1 MSAPTINTG
10 FSLRTNA
17 ALAPLSETTLWTPR
31 GKGRRDPG
39 TGALDAS
46 LAPPADAFKDTRP
59 MIGSPALGAALSG
72 DVSYMDIQMQDRPEP
87 PSQGAWE
94 A

>member
-1 MSAPTINTG
+1 
-10 FSLRTNA
+10 
-17 ALAPLSETTLWTPR
+17 
-31 GKGRRDPG
+31 
-39 TGALDAS
+39 
-46 LAPPADAFKDTRP
+46 

-72 DVSYMDIQMQDRPEP
+72 DVSYMDIERADRPEP